1 MPAQKLKGIST
12 YCEIKDVSITQQE
25 AIVKV
30 VLFSNQE
37 NNETFGL
44 QFYLV
49 DQDTQTQELINTN
62 TYWVEKFQTS
72 FESNTNI
79 QNNIDINLF
88 KELFFKIDITNKN
101 RSNFLVNRWVRN
113 VRIIIKLDTRIT
125 VDINGDITQTNPNE
139 VVYTSEKLSLVS
151 GLVIVPDIKQ
161 ISIKSINND
170 VDLDVDLEEIV
181 VSIYYDY
188 GIENDF
194 NYNNQNIQY
203 FFRLINPKTLRVIN
217 GSQRILTEN
226 GTFDQDSKLG
236 VLKYTFTSLKLRTPI
251 IVSISIRDLKGN
263 IIKAYSKFYIPSV
276 PKNKV
281 YVKFNG
287 VVKEVDV
294 IFTNYKEDTTVNIDK
309 LYVNNGTVDYKPLDE

>member
-49 DQDTQTQELINTN
+49 DQDTQIQELINTN

-88 KELFFKIDITNKN
+88 KELVFKIDITNKN

-125 VDINGDITQTNPNE
+125 VDINGDIIQTNPNE

-170 VDLDVDLEEIV
+170 VDIDVDLEEIV

>member
-12 YCEIKDVSITQQE
+12 YCEIKEVSITQQE
-25 AIVKV
+25 AIVRV

-44 QFYLV
+44 RFYLV

-125 VDINGDITQTNPNE
+125 VDINGNITETNPNE

-170 VDLDVDLEEIV
+170 LDLDVDVEEIV